1 MKITKAFINAAN
13 GIGHC
18 IRGELNFK
26 IQLVAAITAIVLGI
40 FLNIS
45 ATEWLFVIS
54 CSMLVLSL
62 ELLNTASENIC
73 NIITNEINPVIKIV
87 KDIAAGAVLV
97 SAIGSAIIG
106 VIIFL
111 PKIIHQLK

>member
-26 IQLVAAITAIVLGI
+26 IQLVAAITVIVLGI

-45 ATEWLFVIS
+45 ATEWLFV
-54 CSMLVLSL
+54 LV
-62 ELLNTASENIC
+62 AAC
-73 NIITNEINPVIKIV
+73 CII
-87 KDIAAGAVLV
+87 A
-97 SAIGSAIIG
+97 
-106 VIIFL
+106 
-111 PKIIHQLK
+111 